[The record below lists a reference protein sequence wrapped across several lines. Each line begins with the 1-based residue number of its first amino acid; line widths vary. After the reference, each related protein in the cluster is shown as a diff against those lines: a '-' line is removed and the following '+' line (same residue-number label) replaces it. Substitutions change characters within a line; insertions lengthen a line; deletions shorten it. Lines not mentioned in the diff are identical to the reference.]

1 MLAGGGQLQVTPG
14 RKQCCVQSYMQVCPP
29 EHAIND
35 WYQQMKCSNF
45 VVMMRLADHK
55 IKLQAHPREINVT
68 NKRIN

>member
-1 MLAGGGQLQVTPG
+1 
-14 RKQCCVQSYMQVCPP
+14 MQVCPP